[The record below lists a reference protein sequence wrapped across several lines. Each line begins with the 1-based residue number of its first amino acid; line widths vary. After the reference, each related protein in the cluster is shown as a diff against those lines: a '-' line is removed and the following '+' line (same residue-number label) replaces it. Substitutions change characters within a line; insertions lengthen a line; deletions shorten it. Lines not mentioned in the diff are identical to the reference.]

1 MATVWLKN
9 RCPMCKKPV
18 EERGVLLALVRYT
31 GENAYQSY
39 GGRAWEGPT
48 QLPVQEASG
57 GAPPGMPARRP
68 PRGPRPRGDRMTWGY
83 PSKEACAVCGG
94 HKNNQSEPRFG
105 YVVCEDH
112 QSVAPVDIKER
123 PMPTKDRLRD
133 LAQNQAQY
141 DGMVM
146 MLSVCKTQA
155 ELDQAAMLFVFD
167 MNYDRGDISMALKF
181 VKQQK
186 GWQ

>member
-1 MATVWLKN
+1 MTD
-9 RCPMCKKPV
+9 
-18 EERGVLLALVRYT
+18 RY
-31 GENAYQSY
+31 
-39 GGRAWEGPT
+39 
-48 QLPVQEASG
+48 
-57 GAPPGMPARRP
+57 
-68 PRGPRPRGDRMTWGY
+68 
-83 PSKEACAVCGG
+83 
-94 HKNNQSEPRFG
+94 
-105 YVVCEDH
+105 
-112 QSVAPVDIKER
+112 
-123 PMPTKDRLRD
+123 RD
-133 LAQNQAQY
+133 LAKNQAQY